1 MSLKARL
8 RRLLLAGLAPLLE
21 PTRRA
26 IRQRQR
32 GLLVSFAAELIACW
46 NRSLLHPAA
55 EAGSDGSQPYSLRLA
70 SALTRLPI
78 LLEDPSSR
86 SSLEVFD
93 PAIGVDLLAAS
104 YWLEQPGLH
113 LRWPLPWRASAF
125 HGFWQRHAAPCYL
138 PAIQRLDSLGLP
150 LEPAAM
156 GIPFEQ
162 RPFGVNLI
170 GHAYNVFGIGEDARA
185 ITAAL
190 RAAAIPCCVID
201 HPAENGSATTDRSL
215 QNLVLPPGEEGP
227 YAFNLV
233 CMAAPIHARWVCQE
247 GLRQQSGRYTIV
259 SWPWETERW
268 PQAWEAPLALADEA
282 WPFSSLIETALSP
295 FASPAAGRS
304 WLQITRMP
312 PPAEIHDPARYDNP
326 LSRRSAREHFGLPQD
341 RVLFVFGFDLNS
353 TLTRKNPMAVVEA
366 FQRAFPANDRLGDR
380 VALVIK
386 TLPSASAQPTWDKL
400 RRGIEQDC
408 RLHVIEASLDRS
420 DLLALYGSCD
430 IFVSLHRSEGLGRGH
445 AEALQLGLDVI
456 VTNYGSTRDFCT
468 GPRAHPVRYRL
479 VPIAEGEYF
488 EHEGQ
493 VWADPDVDHAAE
505 VMREVALSRLTRPHQ
520 VDDPITAGFR
530 QRFSASA
537 VGSHYRKR
545 LEELWNQRVSLAAGL
560 KVKPVM
566 TPGMKQSSDP

>member
-1 MSLKARL
+1 M
-8 RRLLLAGLAPLLE
+8 
-21 PTRRA
+21 
-26 IRQRQR
+26 
-32 GLLVSFAAELIACW
+32 
-46 NRSLLHPAA
+46 
-55 EAGSDGSQPYSLRLA
+55 
-70 SALTRLPI
+70 
-78 LLEDPSSR
+78 
-86 SSLEVFD
+86 
-93 PAIGVDLLAAS
+93 
-104 YWLEQPGLH
+104 
-113 LRWPLPWRASAF
+113 
-125 HGFWQRHAAPCYL
+125 
-138 PAIQRLDSLGLP
+138 QRLDSLAFP
-150 LEPAAM
+150 LGTAAL
-156 GIPFEQ
+156 GIPFTQ

-201 HPAENGSATTDRSL
+201 HPADNGSATTDRSL
-215 QNLVLPPGEEGP
+215 HELVLPPGEEGP

-247 GLRQQSGRYTIV
+247 GLSQQRGRYTIV

-282 WPFSSLIETALSP
+282 WPFSSLIETALRP

-304 WLQITRMP
+304 QMQITRMP
-312 PPAEIHDPARYDNP
+312 PPAEIHDPARYGNP
-326 LSRRSAREHFGLPQD
+326 LSRRSARENFGLPQD

-366 FQRAFPANDRLGDR
+366 FQRAFPEIDPLGDR

-386 TLPSASAQPTWDKL
+386 ILPSSSAHPAWEQL
-400 RRGIEQDC
+400 RRGIEQDQ
-408 RLHVIEASLDRS
+408 RLHVIEASLDRT
-420 DLLALYGSCD
+420 DLLALYGCCD

-456 VTNYGSTRDFCT
+456 VTNYGSTTDFCT

-505 VMREVALSRLTRPHQ
+505 VMREVALCRLTHPHEI
-520 VDDPITAGFR
+520 DHGLTAGFR
-530 QRFSASA
+530 QRFSSSA
-537 VGSHYRKR
+537 VGVHYRKR
-545 LEELWNQRVSLAAGL
+545 LEELWKQKDTLAAGL
-560 KVKPVM
+560 KANQVM
-566 TPGMKQSSDP
+566 MGSDEAGFRSLG